1 MARARR
7 RLGVESDPTV
17 PEGTLGHLEEGAER
31 DARRVGAKARSAS
44 VWTWAV
50 PAIVFVVVMLI
61 FILQN
66 FQGVEVSFISLHGK
80 FPLALCL
87 LFAAILGALTI
98 AFAELAR
105 AVQLRRRT
113 RREKPQL

>member
-1 MARARR
+1 MKA
-7 RLGVESDPTV
+7 GTTV
-17 PEGTLGHLEEGAER
+17 PEGTLGHAEEALGR
-31 DARRVGAKARSAS
+31 DTRRVEVKARSAA
-44 VWTWAV
+44 VWAWV
-50 PAIVFVVVMLI
+50 IPATVLLVVMLI

-80 FPLALCL
+80 FPLALSL

-105 AVQLRRRT
+105 SVQLRRRT
-113 RREKPQL
+113 RRDKPRL